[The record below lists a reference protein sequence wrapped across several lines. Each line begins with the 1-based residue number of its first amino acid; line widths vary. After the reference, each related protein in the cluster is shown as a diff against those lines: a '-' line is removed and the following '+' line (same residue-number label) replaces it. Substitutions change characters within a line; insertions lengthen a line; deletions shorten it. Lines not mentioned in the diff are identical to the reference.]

1 VRRRF
6 ELKRRA
12 APNGPP
18 PRRRRRAVLALSTH
32 PAEACPTCRSPIQ
45 TFEVGQYD
53 ATYETPIG
61 EAERLKPHVH
71 ELVTR
76 LKHGDDGV
84 QVSTIEDG
92 VAHQDR
98 RASPRR

>member
-1 VRRRF
+1 MV
-6 ELKRRA
+6 RRA
-12 APNGPP
+12 A
-18 PRRRRRAVLALSTH
+18 AALSSLSRPT
-32 PAEACPTCRSPIQ
+32 PEACPTCRSPIQ

-98 RASPRR
+98 LASPRR